1 MLFKLQKKTLII
13 SQIIG
18 YAFTLLIGATI
29 ILVTSQFYFD
39 IKPLLSQ
46 ETDLFKTKAVVV
58 SKNITV
64 FKSINKEKIYFTDE
78 EIKELENQP
87 FIKNISKFN
96 NASFKIKAYT
106 KESEKVPRFYTDLF
120 FESIPQ
126 KYLDVETEE
135 WDWDPSLDFIPII
148 IPENY
153 LKLYNFGFAQ
163 SQGLPVLSKNTISLI
178 EFNIKVSG
186 NNQIKRYRSKIV
198 GFSNK
203 VNSILVPEDFLLW
216 ANKEFGRGDKNK
228 TSRVLIEFKNPSD
241 KAILKY
247 FNENNYSISK
257 DKLEFSKLVFFFK
270 LALLFVFFIA
280 LVIIILSISFIIISL
295 NLIIQKN
302 KELIL
307 NLYNI
312 GYNHNRIAK
321 FYQIFIS
328 STTVLLIIIAIFIS
342 NFTRNYYT
350 EKIVDLLDFTS
361 KSNYILIS
369 GMSLIVILIFAY
381 NLFIINYIK
390 KIVQPREEKIS
401 KL

>member
-58 SKNITV
+58 SKNISV

-78 EIKELENQP
+78 EFQELENQP

-106 KESEKVPRFYTDLF
+106 KESKKVPGFYTDLF

-135 WDWDPSLDFIPII
+135 WDWNPSLDFIPII

-342 NFTRNYYT
+342 NFTRNYYI

-369 GMSLIVILIFAY
+369 GISLIVILIFAY

>member
-58 SKNITV
+58 SKNISV

-78 EIKELENQP
+78 EFKELENQP

-106 KESEKVPRFYTDLF
+106 KESKKVPGFYTDLF

-135 WDWDPSLDFIPII
+135 WDWNPSLDFIPII

-342 NFTRNYYT
+342 NFTRNYYI

-369 GMSLIVILIFAY
+369 GISLIVNLRIQSIY
-381 NLFIINYIK
+381 NQLHQK
-390 KIVQPREEKIS
+390 DS
-401 KL
+401 ST

>member
-29 ILVTSQFYFD
+29 ILVTSQFYFG

-58 SKNITV
+58 SKNISV

-78 EIKELENQP
+78 EFKELENQP

-106 KESEKVPRFYTDLF
+106 KESKKVPGFYTDLF

-135 WDWDPSLDFIPII
+135 WDWNPSLDFIPII

-257 DKLEFSKLVFFFK
+257 DK
-270 LALLFVFFIA
+270 
-280 LVIIILSISFIIISL
+280 
-295 NLIIQKN
+295 
-302 KELIL
+302 
-307 NLYNI
+307 
-312 GYNHNRIAK
+312 
-321 FYQIFIS
+321 
-328 STTVLLIIIAIFIS
+328 
-342 NFTRNYYT
+342 
-350 EKIVDLLDFTS
+350 
-361 KSNYILIS
+361 
-369 GMSLIVILIFAY
+369 
-381 NLFIINYIK
+381 
-390 KIVQPREEKIS
+390 
-401 KL
+401 